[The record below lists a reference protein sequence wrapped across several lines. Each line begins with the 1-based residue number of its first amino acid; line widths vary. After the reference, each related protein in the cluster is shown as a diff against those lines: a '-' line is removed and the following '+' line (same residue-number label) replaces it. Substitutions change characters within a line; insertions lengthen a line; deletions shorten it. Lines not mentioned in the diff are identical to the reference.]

1 MDKSVLESMTED
13 ERSLITSLP
22 YRAGLW
28 VSMSDETG
36 GGAAQEKEIQA
47 LDNIV
52 IGFSQMVFGSE
63 LLQYIM
69 DETVKRREE
78 WHEWQNGVDKVPD
91 ECVDALN
98 ILRDHVDDDK
108 EVNAYSQRLIEIGE
122 AVALAFREYEQQS
135 FKDKLNVYCSYIV
148 NKVKANI
155 KKQPSKSFE
164 QFLNIS
170 LSERRALNRLAT
182 ALDTRYSI

>member
-1 MDKSVLESMTED
+1 MDKAVLEKMTAD

-36 GGAAQEKEIQA
+36 G
-47 LDNIV
+47 
-52 IGFSQMVFGSE
+52 FSEMVFGSE

-69 DETVKRREE
+69 DETVKRKDE
-78 WHEWQNGVDKVPD
+78 WHEWQNGVDQVPK
-91 ECVDALN
+91 ECADALN
-98 ILRDHVDDDK
+98 ILRDHVDDK
-108 EVNAYSQRLIEIGE
+108 EVNAYAQRLIEIGE
-122 AVALAFREYEQQS
+122 AVALAFREYEDQD
-135 FKDKLNVYCSYIV
+135 FNAKLRVYCSYIW
-148 NKVKANI
+148 NKFRANL

-170 LSERRALNRLAT
+170 LNERRALNALAT

>member
-1 MDKSVLESMTED
+1 MDKAVLEKMTAD

-36 GGAAQEKEIQA
+36 GGDAHEKEVQA
-47 LDNIV
+47 LDNIIV
-52 IGFSQMVFGSE
+52 GFSEMVFGSE

-69 DETVKRREE
+69 DETVKRKDE
-78 WHEWQNGVDKVPD
+78 WHEWQNGVDQVPK
-91 ECVDALN
+91 ECADALN
-98 ILRDHVDDDK
+98 ILRDHVDDK
-108 EVNAYSQRLIEIGE
+108 EVNAYAQRLIEIGE
-122 AVALAFREYEQQS
+122 AVALAFREYEDQD
-135 FKDKLNVYCSYIV
+135 FNAKLRVYCSYIW
-148 NKVKANI
+148 NKFRANL

-170 LSERRALNRLAT
+170 LNERRALNALAT

>member
-1 MDKSVLESMTED
+1 MDKSVLDKMTED

-28 VSMSDETG
+28 VSMCDDTG
-36 GGAAQEKEIQA
+36 GGEAEEKEIQA
-47 LDNIV
+47 LNNIV

-69 DETVKRREE
+69 DETVKRKGE
-78 WHEWQNGVDKVPD
+78 WHEWKNGIDKVPD

-98 ILRDHVDDDK
+98 ILRDHVDDK
-108 EVNAYSQRLIEIGE
+108 EVNAYAQRLIEIGE

-135 FKDKLNVYCSYIV
+135 FKDKLNVYSSYIV
-148 NKVKANI
+148 STFKANL

-170 LSERRALNRLAT
+170 LSERRALTALAD

>member
-1 MDKSVLESMTED
+1 MDKTVLEKMTAD

-28 VSMSDETG
+28 VSMSDDTG
-36 GGAAQEKEIQA
+36 GDESHEKEVQA
-47 LDNIV
+47 LNNIIV
-52 IGFSQMVFGSE
+52 GFSEMVFGSE

-69 DETVKRREE
+69 DETVKRKDE
-78 WHEWQNGVDKVPD
+78 WHEWQNGVDQVPK
-91 ECVDALN
+91 ECADALN
-98 ILRDHVDDDK
+98 ILRDHVDDK
-108 EVNAYSQRLIEIGE
+108 EVNAYAQRLIEIGE
-122 AVALAFREYEQQS
+122 AVALAFREYEEQS
-135 FKDKLNVYCSYIV
+135 FKDKLNVYSSYVI
-148 NKVKANI
+148 NKIKANL

-170 LSERRALNRLAT
+170 LSERKALNALAL